1 MFARNQTNY
10 NNPFQR
16 VGITHNELEILS
28 QLMKPF
34 FSYLNILAIL
44 DFVYI
49 IVLVFN
55 SDNYHTSTFIEKLF
69 PRNDINHIKDV
80 AYQEFYRKHVYQI
93 QLHLTPLC
101 ICFRGRR
108 VDS

>member
-1 MFARNQTNY
+1 MFARNQKNY
-10 NNPFQR
+10 NNPFER

-49 IVLVFN
+49 IVLV
-55 SDNYHTSTFIEKLF
+55 SRSIESIIIPLF
-69 PRNDINHIKDV
+69 
-80 AYQEFYRKHVYQI
+80 
-93 QLHLTPLC
+93 
-101 ICFRGRR
+101 
-108 VDS
+108 S

>member
-55 SDNYHTSTFIEKLF
+55 SSIFIEKLF
-69 PRNDINHIKDV
+69 PKNYIIHIKDV

>member
-49 IVLVFN
+49 IV
-55 SDNYHTSTFIEKLF
+55 SRSIESIIIPLF
-69 PRNDINHIKDV
+69 
-80 AYQEFYRKHVYQI
+80 
-93 QLHLTPLC
+93 
-101 ICFRGRR
+101 
-108 VDS
+108 S